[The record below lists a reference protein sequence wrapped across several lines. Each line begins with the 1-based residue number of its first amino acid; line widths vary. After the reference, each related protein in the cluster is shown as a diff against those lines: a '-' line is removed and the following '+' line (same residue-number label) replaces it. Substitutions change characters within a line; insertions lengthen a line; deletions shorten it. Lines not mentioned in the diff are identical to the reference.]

1 MAELNE
7 TNTDY
12 AKKEHNKSDDLNQT
26 GSSNSTTKQIKK
38 EIKKK
43 TVKEEISSA
52 IDVLDTVQLPV
63 EVLSASKD
71 KLKSLDEK

>member
-7 TNTDY
+7 TNTDS
-12 AKKEHNKSDDLNQT
+12 AQKESTKPGDLNLT
-26 GSSNSTTKQIKK
+26 ESSNSTTKQIKK

-43 TVKEEISSA
+43 TVKEEISSVV
-52 IDVLDTVQLPV
+52 DVLDTVQLPV
-63 EVLSASKD
+63 DVLSASKD